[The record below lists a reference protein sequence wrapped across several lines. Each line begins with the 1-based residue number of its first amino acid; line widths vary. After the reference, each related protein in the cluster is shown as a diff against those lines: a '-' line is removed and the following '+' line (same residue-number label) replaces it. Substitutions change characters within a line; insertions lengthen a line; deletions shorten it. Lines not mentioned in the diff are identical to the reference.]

1 MPNTFLT
8 PDIIANEALMVLENS
23 MVMSGLVHRDYS
35 KEFVKVGDT
44 ITIRKPAKFIAKNFT
59 GHVSAQDAT
68 EGSTEVKL
76 DRFRDVTVNVTSREL
91 TLDIRDFSSQVVTP
105 AMQAIAQAVDSD
117 LLAVGVARAG
127 KTITGTADPTNLK
140 DIGDIGK
147 ALDLVAAP
155 IPNRRLVLHPT
166 HKYRYAL
173 TDNMS
178 KVSYAGDSQA
188 LREAE
193 LGRIYT
199 MDTYMSQNAPDTL
212 ADAAGTATEYKVT
225 ATAGESKVALS
236 DVKAATA
243 TVKKGDGFI
252 VDGYMYRFAA
262 DATAVSGAVAE
273 VAIDQPVHKTL
284 SAEAALLINKTNSL
298 GFHRNGLAL
307 VTRQLELPMGASK
320 AAIASANGLAV
331 RVVFGYDM
339 DTKTD
344 TVSFDIIYGIKELDT
359 QLLVKLVG

>member
-1 MPNTFLT
+1 MPNKFLT
-8 PDIIANEALMVLENS
+8 PGIIANEALMVLENS

-91 TLDIRDFSSQVVTP
+91 TLNIQDFSSQVVTP

-117 LLAVGVARAG
+117 LLAVGVAKAG
-127 KTITGTADPTNLK
+127 KTITGTSTPTNLK

-262 DATAVSGAVAE
+262 DAAAVSGAVARLRLISRFTKHFRRRPHCSSTKPTPL
-273 VAIDQPVHKTL
+273 VSIATAWRWLRD
-284 SAEAALLINKTNSL
+284 SWSFRWALPRRQSHPQTGWLCVSC
-298 GFHRNGLAL
+298 L
-307 VTRQLELPMGASK
+307 VMTWTPKQTQYPSISSMASR
-320 AAIASANGLAV
+320 S
-331 RVVFGYDM
+331 
-339 DTKTD
+339 
-344 TVSFDIIYGIKELDT
+344 
-359 QLLVKLVG
+359 

>member
-68 EGSTEVKL
+68 EGSAEVKL

-117 LLAVGVARAG
+117 LLAVGVAKAG
-127 KTITGTADPTNLK
+127 KTITGTSSPTNLK

-252 VDGYMYRFAA
+252 ADGYMYRFAA
-262 DATAVSGAVAE
+262 DATAVSGAVDE